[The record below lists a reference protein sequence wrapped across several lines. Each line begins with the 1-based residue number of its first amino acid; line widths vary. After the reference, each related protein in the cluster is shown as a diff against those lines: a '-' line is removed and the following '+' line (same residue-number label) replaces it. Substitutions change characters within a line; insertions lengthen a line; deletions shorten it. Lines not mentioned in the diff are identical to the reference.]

1 MKCKFYWQ
9 NQGDFLCVK
18 VDRHTRKAKTKKATF
33 CNLEL
38 FRLREKQIP
47 IEVIEHKDYVPSFA
61 WEPFGQR
68 FAIVSVNDPNF
79 GVNAPGVVVKYNIS
93 FYQLDPKKG
102 DFAPIK
108 HYNEKI
114 ANTLLWSPKG
124 RHIVLAT
131 LASSTKFDIEFYDLD
146 FTIDDNPNRKEVEPG
161 ANATLLSTGEH
172 YGVTDIAWDPSGR
185 YVASSASSWRSTVRV
200 YTFNL

>member
-1 MKCKFYWQ
+1 
-9 NQGDFLCVK
+9 
-18 VDRHTRKAKTKKATF
+18 
-33 CNLEL
+33 
-38 FRLREKQIP
+38 
-47 IEVIEHKDYVPSFA
+47 
-61 WEPFGQR
+61 
-68 FAIVSVNDPNF
+68 VSVNDPNF

-93 FYQLDPKKG
+93 FYQLDKKG

-108 HYNEKI
+108 HYNDKI

-146 FTIDDNPNRKEVEPG
+146 FTIDDNPNRKDVEPG
-161 ANATLLSTGEH
+161 VNATLLATGEH

-185 YVASSASSWRSTVRV
+185 YVASSASAWRSTVSLIFDH
-200 YTFNL
+200 Y